1 MSGVSSSDREK
12 IKIWT
17 AILASAKKPDDVGLE
32 DKAIKLA
39 DEALTRKLRDVQL
52 WMLRAQAEPSET
64 ATIAFYDR
72 ALDIAPQDSGAL
84 HLRMHALEDIGELST
99 AVSDGSL
106 LVKLAG
112 AIPTHITCMAT
123 S

>member
-1 MSGVSSSDREK
+1 MAWIGLSRTYAAVGSIEDAQTAADEGNRLASGVSSSDREK

-39 DEALTRKLRDVQL
+39 DEVLTRNPRDVQL

-64 ATIAFYDR
+64 AMIAFYDR
-72 ALDIAPQDSGAL
+72 
-84 HLRMHALEDIGELST
+84 
-99 AVSDGSL
+99 
-106 LVKLAG
+106 
-112 AIPTHITCMAT
+112 
-123 S
+123 